1 MSNPIIRD
9 PGGERPVK
17 AARSINSIMSRGVSD
32 AAPHHVIS
40 TGFEPLDSALD
51 GGLRTGDLVLIGG
64 LPGIGK
70 TVATLQWARHIASS
84 GLPVVYACYE
94 HDESSLFSRL
104 LLSEVGDL
112 AEASGDSTTS
122 ETRRAAITAGSDPRE
137 LGEIVQ
143 GSLVLRA
150 ARARMQAYGD
160 ELLLCSAS
168 PTDLDIAALDKLLT
182 ERAGNTAILFVDHL
196 QKVSS
201 ANGAEHTV
209 EEIAVELKSLAMRH
223 GIAVVGVV
231 GASAGALGLR
241 RLRLQHLQDAEGI
254 GYEADLVIMLNDKIT
269 AVSNRHT
276 AFDTVRADT
285 FRGIVVMSIEKNRN
299 GPSGIDLEYRKDFS
313 HYRFS
318 PVGSVLEEQLI
329 DGVMVT
335 E

>member
-1 MSNPIIRD
+1 MSNPIIA
-9 PGGERPVK
+9 GGRSSG
-17 AARSINSIMSRGVSD
+17 AARSINMIMSSGVAD
-32 AAPHHVIS
+32 VAPHHVIG

-51 GGLRTGDLVLIGG
+51 GGFRTGDLILLGG

-70 TVATLQWARHIASS
+70 TVATLQWARHIAAG

-94 HDESSLFSRL
+94 HDEASLFSRL

-112 AEASGDSTTS
+112 AQASGDSTSS
-122 ETRRAAITAGSDPRE
+122 ETRRAAIAAGSDPRE
-137 LGEIVQ
+137 LNEIVR

-150 ARARMQAYGD
+150 ARARMQSYGD
-160 ELLLCSAS
+160 DLMLCSAS
-168 PTDLDIAALDKLLT
+168 PTDLDIAALDSLLV
-182 ERAGNTAILFVDHL
+182 ERAGDTAVLVVDHI

-201 ANGAEHTV
+201 ATGEHTV
-209 EEIAVELKSLAMRH
+209 DEIAVELKSLAMRH
-223 GIAVVGVV
+223 GIVVIGVV

-241 RLRLQHLQDAEGI
+241 RLRLQHLQDAEGL

-276 AFDTVRADT
+276 AFDSVRADE
-285 FRGIVVMSIEKNRN
+285 FRGVVVMSIEKNRN
-299 GPSGIDLEYRKDFS
+299 GPSGIDLEFRKDFA
-313 HYRFS
+313 HYRFN
-318 PVGSVLEEQLI
+318 PIGSVLEEQLI

>member
-1 MSNPIIRD
+1 MSNPIIENPESPR
-9 PGGERPVK
+9 PGGS
-17 AARSINSIMSRGVSD
+17 ARSINTIMNGGVAD
-32 AAPHHVIS
+32 AAPHNVIS

-51 GGLRTGDLVLIGG
+51 GGFRTGDLILVGG

-70 TVATLQWARHIASS
+70 TVATLQWARQIAGG

-94 HDESSLFSRL
+94 HDEASLFSRL

-112 AEASGDSTTS
+112 AQASGDSTSS
-122 ETRRAAITAGSDPRE
+122 ETRRAAITAGTDPRE
-137 LGEIVQ
+137 FSEIVR

-150 ARARMQAYGD
+150 ARARMQSYGD
-160 ELLLCSAS
+160 DLLLCSAS
-168 PTDLDIAALDKLLT
+168 PTDLDIAALDNMLT
-182 ERAGNTAILFVDHL
+182 ERAGNTAVLVVDHL

-201 ANGAEHTV
+201 ANGAQQTV
-209 EEIAVELKSLAMRH
+209 DEIAVELKSLAMRH

-241 RLRLQHLQDAEGI
+241 RLRLQHLQDAEGL

-285 FRGIVVMSIEKNRN
+285 FRGMVVMSIEKNRN
-299 GPSGIDLEYRKDFS
+299 GPSGIDLEFRKDFS
-313 HYRFS
+313 HYRFN
-318 PVGSVLEEQLI
+318 PIGSVLEEQLI
-329 DGVMVT
+329 DGMMVID
-335 E
+335 

>member
-1 MSNPIIRD
+1 MSNPIIENA
-9 PGGERPVK
+9 GGPSYR
-17 AARSINSIMSRGVSD
+17 AARSINTIMSGGVSD
-32 AAPHHVIS
+32 AAPHHVIG

-51 GGLRTGDLVLIGG
+51 GGLRTSDLILIGG

-70 TVATLQWARHIASS
+70 TVATLQWARHIAGE

-94 HDESSLFSRL
+94 HDEASLFSRI

-112 AEASGDSTTS
+112 AQASGDSTSS

-168 PTDLDIAALDKLLT
+168 PTDLDVAALDKLLV
-182 ERAGNTAILFVDHL
+182 ERAGNTAVLFVDHL
-196 QKVSS
+196 QKVST
-201 ANGAEHTV
+201 ANGAGQTV
-209 EEIAVELKSLAMRH
+209 DEIAVELKALAMRH

-231 GASAGALGLR
+231 GASSGALGLR
-241 RLRLQHLQDAEGI
+241 RLRLQHLQDAEGL

-299 GPSGIDLEYRKDFS
+299 GPSGIDLEFRKDFS
-313 HYRFS
+313 HYRFN
-318 PVGSVLEEQLI
+318 PIGAVLEEQLI
-329 DGVMVT
+329 DGLLVT

>member
-1 MSNPIIRD
+1 MSNSIIENPAGDRI
-9 PGGERPVK
+9 VS
-17 AARSINSIMSRGVSD
+17 AARSITTIMNGGLSD

-40 TGFEPLDSALD
+40 TGFEPLDAALD
-51 GGLRTGDLVLIGG
+51 GGLRTGDLILIGG

-70 TVATLQWARHIASS
+70 TVATLQWARHIAGG

-94 HDESSLFSRL
+94 HDEASLFSRL

-112 AEASGDSTTS
+112 AQASGDSTTS
-122 ETRRAAITAGSDPRE
+122 ETRRAAISAGSDPM
-137 LGEIVQ
+137 GFSEIVR

-150 ARARMQAYGD
+150 ARARMQSYGD

-168 PTDLDIAALDKLLT
+168 PTDLDVAALDKLLT
-182 ERAGNTAILFVDHL
+182 ERAGNTAVLFVDHL

-209 EEIAVELKSLAMRH
+209 DEIAVELKSLAMRH

-231 GASAGALGLR
+231 GANAGALGLR
-241 RLRLQHLQDAEGI
+241 RLRLQHLQDADGL

-285 FRGIVVMSIEKNRN
+285 FRGLVVMSIEKNRN
-299 GPSGIDLEYRKDFS
+299 GPSGIDLEYRKDFA
-313 HYRFS
+313 HYRFN
-318 PVGSVLEEQLI
+318 PIGAVLEEQLI
-329 DGVMVT
+329 DGVMVV